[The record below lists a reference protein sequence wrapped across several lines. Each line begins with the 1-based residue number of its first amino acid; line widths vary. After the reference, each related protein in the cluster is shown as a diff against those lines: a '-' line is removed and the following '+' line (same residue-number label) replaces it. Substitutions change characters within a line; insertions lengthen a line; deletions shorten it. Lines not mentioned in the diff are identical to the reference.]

1 MSAVL
6 VVILVITAIVV
17 LIFVGRKKCIETSV
31 HSQPHTETHKMSDF
45 GDKETD
51 IYDMPHF
58 SPVREEIITTS
69 CAAYGTN
76 RLN

>member
-6 VVILVITAIVV
+6 VVILVVTALVV
-17 LIFVGRKKCIETSV
+17 LIFVGRKKHIQASV
-31 HSQPHTETHKMSDF
+31 HSQPHTETQDF

-58 SPVREEIITTS
+58 SPVREEIIATS
-69 CAAYGTN
+69 CVAYGTKD
-76 RLN
+76 